1 MTNPTQDQQQKTNAQ
16 QDAQRKGDAH
26 RVVDNAAGGDTAGSE
41 GGGWD
46 PGESTDSTGP
56 LQDGEKRG
64 NTTRGDAGGGDHGS
78 SR

>member
-1 MTNPTQDQQQKTNAQ
+1 MNNQPHDQKKNAQ

-26 RVVDNAAGGDTAGSE
+26 RVVDDAAGVGTAGSE
-41 GGGWD
+41 GGGLD
-46 PGESTDSTGP
+46 PGEGKDDATGP

-64 NTTRGDAGGGDHGS
+64 NTTRGDAGGGDHGK